1 LKKKKVRF
9 LIVLFIIVL
18 YYLVGRQLCNNPRQL
33 IRAVRTEELVS
44 SLKTGDIIFTKAKN
58 TTSLLQQHF
67 FGSYVNHCAMI
78 FRARDDSLWIWDTG
92 PSVGAYMTPFHEFVR
107 HNWLGRQPPAESPPV
122 GIDISYINPQ
132 KQERIPEKMQS
143 MLFVRRLAK
152 PLCHEKVLKYIQEN
166 LGRPYSYK
174 FWMSAINCVTGFQP
188 AFDYEHSLPGYFCS
202 ELMMLTYAAANVVDL
217 KLTPA
222 ASIMPRQFW
231 MNEIAWK
238 EGQTLLTAE
247 RLIGELPK
255 PSVAFQEKDSD
266 LWLEGLGIP
275 RRLVDLIP

>member
-1 LKKKKVRF
+1 VRV
-9 LIVLFIIVL
+9 LIVLFVIIL

-44 SLKTGDIIFTKAKN
+44 SLKTGDLIFTKAKN

-67 FGSYVNHCAMI
+67 FGSYINHCAMI

-122 GIDISYINPQ
+122 GLEVSYINPQ
-132 KQERIPEKMQS
+132 KLDRIPEKMQS

-152 PLCHEKVLKYIQEN
+152 PINQEKILKYIQEN
-166 LGRPYSYK
+166 LGRPYSYR
-174 FWMSAINCVTGFQP
+174 FWMSAINCVTGLQP
-188 AFDYEHSLPGYFCS
+188 AFDFEHSLPGYFCS
-202 ELMMLTYAAANVVDL
+202 ELIMLTYEAAKEVDL
-217 KLTPA
+217 RLTPA

-231 MNEIAWK
+231 MNEIAWTN
-238 EGQTLLTAE
+238 GQTLLTAE

-255 PSVAFQEKDSD
+255 PSVAFEEKDSEI
-266 LWLEGLGIP
+266 WLEGLGIP
-275 RRLVDLIP
+275 RRLVNLVP